1 MEKSKLL
8 LESFDFDNTHGELT
22 ITVNYYPE
30 NDESAVQKFK
40 GSVARYC
47 PSAKSLEVHNNV
59 TGRSVSVYTEDKFS
73 LFQQIFEK
81 AGKYDPNTDTYVVPR
96 AFGFHDQPT
105 KPKKEPKP
113 PFVPTGDLVLDG
125 VHTLDAIYKSYAS
138 FAKMVAYFNKEA
150 LDAKVSRRR
159 DIDPIKTV
167 YR

>member
-96 AFGFHDQPT
+96 AFGF
-105 KPKKEPKP
+105 
-113 PFVPTGDLVLDG
+113 
-125 VHTLDAIYKSYAS
+125 
-138 FAKMVAYFNKEA
+138 
-150 LDAKVSRRR
+150 SRSA
-159 DIDPIKTV
+159 DKA
-167 YR
+167 